1 MKMESKRKPG
11 RSASRLREAFVA
23 AMFYGITRPRARARH
38 SAAAAASRAAETVVA
53 PSTHFYSLVSKPAPF
68 RERKT
73 AGIRR
78 CQTGGK
84 EMAFGRKI
92 MSDKL
97 RSLPILGFAFLL
109 TASLACAENKNEAK
123 KSYDSVVNKAARD
136 LKDGKIDD
144 AANDAQQAE
153 KLDPNNPE
161 TANLLGIVA
170 SKKKDYPEAISQ
182 FNRALAENP
191 KFYTAKF
198 NLADTLMLQG
208 SYDQARSV
216 LEDLSQVD
224 PKSEI
229 LQFRIALDYVLANQP
244 DKAMALI
251 DVMDFPG
258 KTPAYYYAR
267 AAVWLKKGLV
277 KDATQYSVNAHK
289 YYTESECSYFVSV
302 LREMGL
308 DVSVL

>member
-1 MKMESKRKPG
+1 MTMKSEPNQGG
-11 RSASRLREAFVA
+11 RAS
-23 AMFYGITRPRARARH
+23 
-38 SAAAAASRAAETVVA
+38 SRAVETFA
-53 PSTHFYSLVSKPAPF
+53 TPKRNFYLMGNKHSGLCRQRIA
-68 RERKT
+68 R
-73 AGIRR
+73 IRR
-78 CQTGGK
+78 RQVAGETSAYGLK
-84 EMAFGRKI
+84 A
-92 MSDKL
+92 MSDRL
-97 RSLPILGFAFLL
+97 RSLPILGLALLL
-109 TASLACAENKNEAK
+109 TASLAYAETKNEAK
-123 KSYDSVVNKAARD
+123 KSYDAILNKASRD

-161 TANLLGIVA
+161 TANLLGVVA
-170 SKKKDYPEAISQ
+170 SKKKDYPEAVSE
-182 FNRALAENP
+182 FNRALTENP

-208 SYDQARSV
+208 SYDQAHSV
-216 LEDLSQVD
+216 LEELSQID

-229 LQFRIALDYVLANQP
+229 VQFRLALDYVLANQP

-251 DVMDFPG
+251 DMMDFPG

-267 AAVWLKKGLV
+267 AAVWLKKGLA

-289 YYTESECSYFVSV
+289 YYTDAQCSYFVSV

-308 DVSVL
+308 DASVL

>member
-1 MKMESKRKPG
+1 MKPKLKTKPG
-11 RSASRLREAFVA
+11 GRASRLRKAFVA
-23 AMFYGITRPRARARH
+23 AMFSGVMRPRGRARH
-38 SAAAAASRAAETVVA
+38 SAAAAASRAAATLTA
-53 PSTHFYSLVSKPAPF
+53 PRTHFCSLVNKHPRL
-68 RERKT
+68 RERK
-73 AGIRR
+73 
-78 CQTGGK
+78 
-84 EMAFGRKI
+84 
-92 MSDKL
+92 MSDRL
-97 RSLPILGFAFLL
+97 RSLLILGFACLL
-109 TASLACAENKNEAK
+109 SASLACAETKNEAK
-123 KSYDSVVNKAARD
+123 KSYDSVLNKAARD

-144 AANDAQQAE
+144 ASNDAQQAE
-153 KLDPNNPE
+153 KLDPDNPE

-182 FNRALAENP
+182 FNRALTENP

-216 LEDLSQVD
+216 LEDLGQVD

-229 LQFRIALDYVLANQP
+229 LQFRMALDYVLANQTA
-244 DKAMALI
+244 KAMALI
-251 DVMDFPG
+251 DEMDFPG

-277 KDATQYSVNAHK
+277 KDATQYSLNAHK
-289 YYTESECSYFVSV
+289 YYTDSQCSYFVSV

-308 DVSVL
+308 DASVL

>member
-1 MKMESKRKPG
+1 MKPKLSWIAG
-11 RSASRLREAFVA
+11 LLACVLSGSLA
-23 AMFYGITRPRARARH
+23 Y
-38 SAAAAASRAAETVVA
+38 AET
-53 PSTHFYSLVSKPAPF
+53 
-68 RERKT
+68 
-73 AGIRR
+73 
-78 CQTGGK
+78 
-84 EMAFGRKI
+84 
-92 MSDKL
+92 
-97 RSLPILGFAFLL
+97 
-109 TASLACAENKNEAK
+109 KNETK
-123 KSYDSVVNKAARD
+123 KSYDSILDKASRD
-136 LKDGKIDD
+136 LKDGKIDA

-170 SKKKDYPEAISQ
+170 SKKKDYPEAVSQ
-182 FNRALAENP
+182 FNRALTENP

-208 SYDQARSV
+208 SYDQAHSV
-216 LEDLSQVD
+216 LEELSQID

-229 LQFRIALDYVLANQP
+229 VQFRLALDYVLANQP

-289 YYTESECSYFVSV
+289 YYTDAECSYFVSV

-308 DVSVL
+308 DASVL